1 MSISKVLKSNNLV
14 FFVIAL
20 ILMGF
25 AVHSLGK
32 RKNSIVDSLV
42 GHNDLKPYHMD
53 DDSMLS
59 DSDEMHSGQLMDE
72 TEYDSEGSGYSE
84 GSAHSMPTHASRKP
98 SVARVSTNVPKPTHT
113 DPKELLPKDK
123 SDSFHNRD
131 LINAGRFI
139 SQQSEV
145 LRNANLQIRSD
156 PPVGKSETGPWNQ
169 TTIEP
174 DMMRPQFELSGGAGG
189 SVQGASGSAGGAAS
203 VSGFRKNCP
212 MWMSSS
218 IAKSGSA
225 ILPPAYK
232 SVSSE

>member
-32 RKNSIVDSLV
+32 RKNSIVDSMV
-42 GHNDLKPYHMD
+42 GHADLKPFLMD
-53 DDSMLS
+53 DGDDNMLS
-59 DSDEMHSGQLMDE
+59 DSPDINSGQLMDE
-72 TEYDSEGSGYSE
+72 TEFESE
-84 GSAHSMPTHASRKP
+84 GSASEGSASPQRQP
-98 SVARVSTNVPKPTHT
+98 SVASVSATVPKSVHT

-123 SDSFHNRD
+123 GDAFHNKD

-145 LRNANLQIRSD
+145 LRNPNLQIRSD

-169 TTIEP
+169 TTITP
-174 DMMRPQFELSGGAGG
+174 DTLRPQFELSG
-189 SVQGASGSAGGAAS
+189 ASGSAS
-203 VSGFRKNCP
+203 ISGFSKQCGG
-212 MWMSSS
+212 WMASS
-218 IAKSGSA
+218 IGNANAA
-225 ILPPAYK
+225 ILPPQSK
-232 SVSSE
+232 SVSSK

>member
-32 RKNSIVDSLV
+32 RKNSIVDSMV
-42 GHNDLKPYHMD
+42 GHVDLKPYHMD
-53 DDSMLS
+53 DDTMLS
-59 DSDEMHSGQLMDE
+59 DSQDMHSGQLMDE
-72 TEYDSEGSGYSE
+72 TEFDSE
-84 GSAHSMPTHASRKP
+84 GSAHSMPRVSRKP
-98 SVARVSTNVPKPTHT
+98 VVASVSATVPKPVHT

-123 SDSFHNRD
+123 GDAFQNKD

-156 PPVGKSETGPWNQ
+156 PPVGKADTGPWNS
-169 TTIEP
+169 TTIGP
-174 DMMRPQFELSGGAGG
+174 DLMRPQFELSGAPG
-189 SVQGASGSAGGAAS
+189 STS
-203 VSGFRKNCP
+203 VTGFRKRCP
-212 MWMSSS
+212 GWMSSS
-218 IAKSGSA
+218 IDNANAA
-225 ILPPAYK
+225 ILPPTHQN
-232 SVSSE
+232 VSSE

>member
-32 RKNSIVDSLV
+32 RKNSILDGMV
-42 GHNDLKPYHMD
+42 GHVDLKPYHMD
-53 DDSMLS
+53 DDDMLS
-59 DSDEMHSGQLMDE
+59 DSHDMHSGQLMDE
-72 TEYDSEGSGYSE
+72 TEFSSEGSE
-84 GSAHSMPTHASRKP
+84 GSAPSRPRQAPRKHTVAS
-98 SVARVSTNVPKPTHT
+98 VSATVPKPVHT
-113 DPKELLPKDK
+113 DPKELLPKDRG
-123 SDSFHNRD
+123 DAFHNKD

-156 PPVGKSETGPWNQ
+156 PPVGKAETGPWNG
-169 TTIEP
+169 TTIGP
-174 DMMRPQFELSGGAGG
+174 DLLRPQFELSGAPG
-189 SVQGASGSAGGAAS
+189 SAS
-203 VSGFRKNCP
+203 VSGFSKRCP
-212 MWMSSS
+212 GWMSSS
-218 IAKSGSA
+218 IDNSNAA
-225 ILPPAYK
+225 ILPPTHQ